1 MAYNDDLLA
10 RLTEIDGEIEAMTV
24 ELIARQDQLVALYD
38 LIQSTRGHLSTE
50 DALCSLLQASTRL
63 IPCRGAFAA
72 LASPAGA
79 PTLVQHPAPMLD
91 DGLLLRLFRHVQD
104 VGQEILCGEDN
115 ERNARTDAEEPRI
128 DGIHSLLVIPIR
140 IHDTVRAVLGL
151 VDRKEGAFSAPDLKL
166 ARAIAAHAAAHIEN
180 VLLHQDNLRQA
191 KLETELQMAAGIQAR
206 LLPQVMP
213 IVAGLDI
220 AGRSRPAQQVG
231 GDFYDLARR
240 GDQLFVFAG
249 DVSGKGM
256 SAALLMSIAHTV
268 INNAMRFMPTP
279 TAKALMA
286 RINEDLYDDFTDVGM
301 FATAFV
307 GCFDPPSRAFTYAN
321 GGHSP
326 VIYRPAGGPAHL
338 LVADGTAVGVLP
350 LSLCEE
356 QCLLLGPDDL
366 LVIATDGLCEAVDA
380 DGQMFGYDQLL
391 GLIDRLAREP
401 ASLVVAA
408 LLEAVE
414 RFAAGCPQADDQTLV
429 VIKGVE

>member
-1 MAYNDDLLA
+1 MAYDNDLLA

-50 DALCSLLQASTRL
+50 DALCSLLQASRRL

-72 LASPAGA
+72 LAPPTGNPA
-79 PTLVQHPAPMLD
+79 LVQHPLPMLD
-91 DGLLLRLFRHVQD
+91 DGQLLDLFHRVQD
-104 VGQEILCGEDN
+104 VGQEILWAEGN
-115 ERNARTDAEEPRI
+115 EPAEAVLCI
-128 DGIHSLLVIPIR
+128 AGVHSLLAIPIV

-151 VDRKEGAFSAPDLKL
+151 VDRAGGAFGAPDIKL

-180 VLLHQDNLRQA
+180 VLLHRDNLRQA

-213 IVAGLDI
+213 RVAGLDI

-268 INNAMRFMPTP
+268 INNAMRFMPAP
-279 TAKALMA
+279 TAKTLMA

-307 GCFDPPSRAFTYAN
+307 GCFDPSSRAFTYAN

-338 LVADGTAVGVLP
+338 LMADGTAVGVLP

-356 QCLLLGPDDL
+356 QCLLLGPGDL

-380 DGQMFGYDQLL
+380 GGRMFGYDRLL
-391 GLIDRLAREP
+391 GLVDRLTEEP
-401 ASLVVAA
+401 ASLVVSAM
-408 LLEAVE
+408 LEAVE

-429 VIKGVE
+429 VLKGVE

>member
-63 IPCRGAFAA
+63 IPCRGAFAV
-72 LASPAGA
+72 LASPVGA

-91 DGLLLRLFRHVQD
+91 DGLLLDLFRQVQD
-104 VGQEILCGEDN
+104 VGQEILCGEGN
-115 ERNARTDAEEPRI
+115 ERMEAAEPCINGVR
-128 DGIHSLLVIPIR
+128 SLLVIPIR

-151 VDRKEGAFSAPDLKL
+151 VDRKEGNFSAPDLKL

-213 IVAGLDI
+213 VVAGLDI

-240 GDQLFVFAG
+240 GGQLFVFAG

-268 INNAMRFMPTP
+268 INNAMRFMPAP

-307 GCFDPPSRAFTYAN
+307 GCFDPSSRAFTYAN

-326 VIYRPAGGPAHL
+326 VIYRPAGGSAHL

-356 QCLLLGPDDL
+356 QCLLLEPDDL

-380 DGQMFGYDQLL
+380 GGHMFGYDRLL
-391 GLIDRLAREP
+391 DLVDGLAAAP
-401 ASLVVAA
+401 AALVVAT
-408 LLEAVE
+408 LLDAVE
-414 RFAAGCPQADDQTLV
+414 RFAVDCPQADDQTLV
-429 VIKGVE
+429 VLKGVA